1 MNILLSLFGVLI
13 AILVPVGILSVQ
25 ADGPV
30 LRSGNIVDGKNVTN
44 SDASYIDP
52 VSASLDQKVR
62 LRLLVMNEGQAS
74 ASNVQVKF
82 NLGSG
87 TAPTATITSDNAG
100 SQTDFV
106 NINPGGT
113 NLQLVSGSGKKYGP
127 PDCLAGCSVGD
138 EVAGA
143 GITLGTVEP
152 GAEKSYQ
159 VTVEAD
165 VKGQS
170 ATNRPVFRGGNIF
183 DGGNRTSGT
192 VDWQDPIPAQ
202 AGEVIEFRV
211 VIANI
216 GDAPAGNVNVR
227 AELQQD
233 PPANSLISRVFISG
247 GGAETVTDTATIR
260 VSGGSQVLSY
270 IPGHTRQF
278 GPGCE
283 QGCNIADGVAFHG
296 IDVGTVQPGENNSFQ
311 VAFKAYV
318 SNRQPP
324 PSQQSV
330 CDNLNVS
337 PISGNLPLGINANL
351 SGHTSGGGSISSYR
365 FNFGDG
371 TGDFVQ
377 SSTSLN
383 HTFNSLGTFTVRGYV
398 KDNLGN
404 ENGGS
409 GSCQAT
415 VTVNTVSSQRAVCD
429 GLSVSQNSGTAPVY
443 VNSVL
448 SGHTENGGSIVSYK
462 FNFGDGTG
470 DFSQSGNALGH
481 TFNSVGTYV
490 ISGIV
495 TDNLGNQAGG
505 SVCQKVITTGQVLGT
520 ATPPSAIP
528 KTGPETAGLFTLFG
542 SGTLGWIL
550 RKFRIRI

>member
-1 MNILLSLFGVLI
+1 MNILLTLFGVLI

-30 LRSGNIVDGKNVTN
+30 LRSGNIVDGKNVTS

-52 VSASLDQKVR
+52 VSASLDQRVR

-87 TAPTATITSDNAG
+87 TAPTAIITSDNAG

-138 EVAGA
+138 EVTGA

-165 VKGQS
+165 VKGQLT
-170 ATNRPVFRGGNIF
+170 TNRPVFRGGNIF

-233 PPANSLISRVFISG
+233 PPANNLISRVFISG
-247 GGAETVTDTATIR
+247 GGAETVTDTATVG
-260 VSGGSQVLSY
+260 VSGGPQVLSY
-270 IPGHTRQF
+270 ISGHTRKF

-283 QGCNIADGVAFHG
+283 QGCNVADGVAFHG

-318 SNRQPP
+318 SNQQPQRQT
-324 PSQQSV
+324 V
-330 CDNLNVS
+330 CDSLSVS
-337 PISGNLPLGINANL
+337 LTSGNVPLTVAAGL
-351 SGHTSGGGSISSYR
+351 SGHTAGGGAITSYR

-377 SSTSLN
+377 GGTSLN

-415 VTVNTVSSQRAVCD
+415 VTVNSVSSQRAVCD
-429 GLSVSQNSGTAPVY
+429 GLSVSQSSGTAPLY
-443 VNSVL
+443 VSSTL
-448 SGHTENGGSIVSYK
+448 SGHTENGGSIVSYR

-470 DFSQSGNALGH
+470 DFSQSGNSLGH
-481 TFNSVGTYV
+481 TFGSVGTYV
-490 ISGIV
+490 ISGVV

-505 SVCQKVITTGQVLGT
+505 TACQKVVTAGAVLGVS
-520 ATPPSAIP
+520 TPPPVIP
-528 KTGPETAGLFTLFG
+528 KTGPETAVLVSLFG
-542 SGTLGWIL
+542 SGALGWVL
-550 RKFRIRI
+550 KKFKLGS